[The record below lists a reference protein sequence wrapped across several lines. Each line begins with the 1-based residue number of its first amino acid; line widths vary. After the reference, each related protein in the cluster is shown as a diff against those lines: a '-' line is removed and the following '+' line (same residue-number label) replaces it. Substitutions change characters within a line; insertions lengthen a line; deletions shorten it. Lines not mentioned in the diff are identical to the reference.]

1 MIPEASFVALKGTI
15 RNPESGIRKPESR
28 IQENPQDSAIRLY
41 KNCLEIMSTQML
53 YFSIRDT
60 RDKKI

>member
-1 MIPEASFVALKGTI
+1 MGSTKI
-15 RNPESGIRKPESR
+15 RNPESGIRNPETR
-28 IQENPQDSAIRLY
+28 IQKNPQDSAIRLY

-60 RDKKI
+60 RDKKSN